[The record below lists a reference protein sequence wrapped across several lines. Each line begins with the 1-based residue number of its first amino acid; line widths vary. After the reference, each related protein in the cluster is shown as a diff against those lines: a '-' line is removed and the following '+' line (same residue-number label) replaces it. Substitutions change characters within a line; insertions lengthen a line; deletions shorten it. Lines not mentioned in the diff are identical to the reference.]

1 MHQSKTTQAT
11 ETPKPGDERQIENAN
26 LVLCTQAD
34 LCDAQY
40 ALYLAAEDE
49 KDEKKKAA
57 FERVQ
62 DALHQITN
70 HFGVDGIGNLDLLK
84 EYEVIK

>member
-1 MHQSKTTQAT
+1 MAETT
-11 ETPKPGDERQIENAN
+11 KPGDERQIENAN

-34 LCDAQY
+34 LCDAHY
-40 ALYLAAEDE
+40 ALYLAEKNE
-49 KDEKKKAA
+49 KDEAKKAA
-57 FERVQ
+57 LKRVQ

-70 HFGVDGIGNLDLLK
+70 HFGVDGIGNFDLLK

>member
-1 MHQSKTTQAT
+1 MT
-11 ETPKPGDERQIENAN
+11 ETTKAGDERQIEFAN

-34 LCDAQY
+34 LCDAHY
-40 ALYLAAEDE
+40 ALYLAAGSE
-49 KDEKKKAA
+49 KDENKKAA
-57 FERVQ
+57 LERVQ

-70 HFGVDGIGNLDLLK
+70 HFGVDGIGNFDLLK

>member
-1 MHQSKTTQAT
+1 MNSKPQTA
-11 ETPKPGDERQIENAN
+11 KAGDEFRMDGAN
-26 LVLCTQAD
+26 LILCTQAD

-57 FERVQ
+57 LERVQ
-62 DALHQITN
+62 NALHEITN
-70 HFGVDGIGNLDLLK
+70 HFGVDGIGNYDLLK
-84 EYEVIK
+84 E

>member
-1 MHQSKTTQAT
+1 MPEPKTTN
-11 ETPKPGDERQIENAN
+11 PGDERQIENAN

-57 FERVQ
+57 LERVQ

-70 HFGVDGIGNLDLLK
+70 HRGVDGIGNFDLLK
-84 EYEVIK
+84 EYEAIK